1 MKVENLAI
9 NTIRVLSS
17 QMVDKANS
25 GHPGLPLGAAPMAF
39 TLWDK
44 AMKHNPK
51 NPHWFNRDRF
61 ILSAGHG
68 SALVYSL
75 LHIFNYGLEMEE
87 LKNFR
92 QLGSKTPG
100 HPEYSHTVGVEAT
113 TGPLGQGMSMA
124 VGLAMAEK
132 HLASVFNT
140 PKYEIIDHYT
150 YTIVGDGCMME
161 GITNEAASLAGTLG
175 LDKLIVLYDSNSI
188 SIEGNTEIAFTE
200 NVRARF
206 EALQF
211 NTYFIE
217 DGNDTQAILATIEKA
232 KANKN
237 GKPHFI
243 EIITKIGFG
252 SPQEGS
258 EKAHGSP
265 LGTEGTQT
273 LKSNLGW
280 EYEEDFYVPQEVK
293 EYLTSV
299 NERQAGYEQEWNDLY
314 EEYKAENPEL
324 AKRLENWKSD
334 NFDLSILDSEEFYE
348 FDKPLASRAASGQ
361 SLNKLAKVVENFFGG
376 SADLAPSNNSEIKGS
391 AYITKDDFKGKNIHY
406 GVREHAMAAVANGIS
421 LHGGLLPFVATF
433 FVFSD
438 YLKPALRL
446 SAIMKRKVIYILT
459 HDSIGV
465 GEDGPTHQPIDQMAM
480 LRAIPNVINLR
491 PADNRETAH
500 AWAYAM
506 RAKDMPITLALTRQ
520 TLPDLDGSG
529 EGLSKGAYILK
540 DYGDEPQIILLASG
554 SEVNLVNEAAKAL
567 YEEGTSVRVVSVP
580 SFELF
585 EAQDESYKESVLPK
599 SIRKRLAVE
608 VYNDNSWYK
617 YIGLDGKLISL
628 NRFGESAPGDEVFE
642 YLGFTVEN
650 VIKEA
655 KNLL

>member
-391 AYITKDDFKGKNIHY
+391 AYITKDDFTGKNIHY

>member
-361 SLNKLAKVVENFFGG
+361 SLNKLAKVVENLFGG

-391 AYITKDDFKGKNIHY
+391 AYITKDDFTGKNIHY

>member
-140 PKYEIIDHYT
+140 PKYKIIDHYT

-391 AYITKDDFKGKNIHY
+391 AYITKDDFTGKNIHY